1 MDLATLIRKGARDF
15 AGNPAMLCDGTVLSY
30 AELYQRVCKLD
41 NALHGLGIAPGAC
54 VATLTDNSPETVEQI
69 LGVALGGRARCS
81 LFTHNSP
88 EVNAALLNDVGVSA
102 LLVQRRYYDAIAPHL
117 DSVSGMRHVIV
128 FDGEVPDG
136 ALDYEELLAAA
147 SATDRG
153 VEVDAEEPQ
162 VIRFSA
168 GTTGRPKP
176 IMHSVR
182 AWTAVGTEMQASLPA
197 MTSEDRYL
205 IAGPLTHSSIMTMPA
220 VLAAGGSL
228 LLLRAFDPDVFLKA
242 IEEHRCTV
250 TFGVPTMVQLA
261 ARHPSVAEFDLSTLR
276 LFVYGGSPMTETAS
290 RQAREVFG
298 EVLHQIYGQSEGAP
312 LTHLPDEDHRARGG
326 TWLRSA
332 GKPSPNTV
340 ITVVDGDGK
349 PLPQGEIGEI
359 AAHTPTAFDAIWGNP
374 EATKERKLSDGSI
387 LTKDMGYVDE
397 HGYLFLTDR
406 KEDMIISGGLN
417 VWPAEVENA
426 LAAHP
431 AVQEAGVV
439 GIPHDKWGETPM
451 ALVVPVEG
459 ADVTEDE
466 LIQWTKDRLGSVKR
480 VTLVR
485 FGEELPK
492 TGVGKVARRQVRDLY
507 APQSTEREG

>member
-1 MDLATLIRKGARDF
+1 MDLATLIRKGSRDF
-15 AGNPAMLCDGTVLSY
+15 AGRPAVLCDGTVLSY
-30 AELYQRVCKLD
+30 AGLHRRACRLD
-41 NALHGLGIAPGAC
+41 NALHSLGVGPGEC
-54 VATLTDNSPETVEQI
+54 VATLADNSPETVEQI
-69 LGVALGGRARCS
+69 FGVALGGRVRCS

-88 EVNAALLNDVGVSA
+88 EVNATLLNDVGVSA
-102 LLVQRRYYDAIAPHL
+102 LLVQRRHYDALAPYL
-117 DSVSGMRHVIV
+117 GSVSKLRHVIV
-128 FDGEVPDG
+128 FDGEVPEG
-136 ALDYEELLAAA
+136 VRDYEELLSAA
-147 SATDRG
+147 STTDRG
-153 VEVDAEEPQ
+153 ARTEAEEPQ
-162 VIRFSA
+162 IIRFSA

-176 IMHSVR
+176 IVHSVR
-182 AWTAVGTEMQASLPA
+182 AWTAVGTEMQAALPE
-197 MTSEDRYL
+197 MSFEDRYL

-228 LLLRAFDPDVFLKA
+228 MLLRAFDAAVFLRA
-242 IEEHRCTV
+242 IEEEGCTV

-261 ARHPSVAEFDLSTLR
+261 AQHPSAAEFDLSSLR

-290 RQAREVFG
+290 RQARHVFG
-298 EVLHQIYGQSEGAP
+298 DVLHQIYGQSEGAP
-312 LTHLPDEDHRARGG
+312 LTHLPDQDHRAQDGK
-326 TWLRSA
+326 WLRSA
-332 GKPSPNTV
+332 GKPTPNTV
-340 ITVVDGDGK
+340 LTVVDSDGT
-349 PLPQGEIGEI
+349 PVPPGQVGEI
-359 AAHTPTAFDAIWGNP
+359 AARTPTAFDWIWANP
-374 EATKERKLSDGSI
+374 QETKERKLSDGSI

-417 VWPAEVENA
+417 VWPAEIENA

-431 AVQEAGVV
+431 AVREVGVV

-459 ADVTEDE
+459 AEVTEGE

-480 VTLVR
+480 VTHVR

-507 APQSTEREG
+507 APKSPVQER